1 MTLAECIQCFIAA
14 VPCHVSNRPQTVFDL
29 HRNNVSHFDYFHEDS
44 TGSDLTLHKKQKKLP
59 PGMHNISTC
68 PCQLIFVVL
77 AIHHIYQI

>member
-14 VPCHVSNRPQTVFDL
+14 VHVTSLTDHKLFDL

-59 PGMHNISTC
+59 PGMRNISTC
-68 PCQLIFVVL
+68 SCHLIFVVL